1 MKRRIIGI
9 GLTAMWV
16 ALSAVPKVE
25 AREYLINQGY
35 DTAEKGEF
43 EVELYN
49 DINFA
54 DMGNEDTYNSKHQI
68 EFEVGATDHLQLAY
82 YEVYTWDRTNDWER
96 DAFKVETKLRLGEAG
111 KWPLDVALYTEY
123 KNPNGRRQTYSD
135 VFENKVILSKE
146 IGPWNLVG
154 NFVFEKKIYA
164 EEPWEY
170 EVTVGANYAVTQRT
184 RLSIEVKQGLGDSD
198 DFGFSRNRECLVVPG
213 IYTRLT
219 EHVRLLIGSAFGLTR
234 VSDDVQLKSIL
245 EVEF

>member
-1 MKRRIIGI
+1 MKPRIIGI
-9 GLTAMWV
+9 GLVVLWIG
-16 ALSAVPKVE
+16 LLPVPRVE

-35 DTAEKGEF
+35 YTAEKGEL

-49 DINFA
+49 DINFSDA
-54 DMGNEDTYNSKHQI
+54 GDGDTYNSKHQI
-68 EFEVGATDHLQLAY
+68 EFEVGVTDHLQLAY
-82 YEVYTWDRTNDWER
+82 YEVYTWDRTKDWER

-111 KWPLDVALYTEY
+111 QWPIDIAFYTEY
-123 KNPNGRRQTYSD
+123 KNPNGRRQAYSD

-146 IGPWNLVG
+146 IGPWNLIG

-170 EVTVGANYAVTQRT
+170 EVTAGVRYSLTPKT
-184 RLSIEVKQGLGDSD
+184 SLSVEVKQGLGDSD

-219 EHVRLLIGSAFGLTR
+219 EHLRLLIGAAFGLTR